1 MKPEEETSDMKFNP
15 KALPISSKALFTIVG
30 GAVLI
35 NPVFAQDQSAGEL
48 EEVVVTGLRGS
59 LKASMETKRDATGVV
74 DAISAEDI
82 GKFPDTNL
90 AESLQRITGVS
101 IDRVN
106 GEGSAIT
113 VRGFGPGFNLVTLN
127 GRQLPAA
134 HVGTITGNPTNTG
147 AQGTTRSFDF
157 STLASEGVSG
167 LEVYKTGNAAQP
179 SGGIGATLN
188 VKTIRPLES
197 GSQATI
203 GAKAVMDQGSDDEIT
218 PELSGMVSW
227 ANDAETF
234 GISAFGSYQERKGGM
249 RGISVEQFQFLD
261 YSPTLP
267 NFLPGAQVV
276 NAPAVGSLIALPSN
290 IGISNAEI
298 ERERINGMVTLQF
311 AAGENTTITADA
323 MYTSNSLSQDSVVPG
338 MWFSRQYS
346 YIEFDGSDVVAT
358 PIKLIEPIALPG
370 GRGKDLFYANY
381 DDNVKDEST
390 TIGLNLTHRFNDA
403 WSMAFDAATSSSESG
418 GDGPNGN
425 NSIRMNIAAAGAGWQ
440 AAYYGSGSATATIG
454 VLDNVANAH
463 GNGNNVLDAPDIS
476 TQTFRTIVSEQE
488 TDTDQFNLSG
498 AWDNDQGV
506 SVKFGAGLMTT
517 EMHAFHR
524 ETQDFLGGWGVGFNP
539 TGQSDIPDPSLL
551 TQLNVLSSFNDL
563 NFDGYPDTN
572 MYPTS
577 GYYMTTLGQE
587 SFRVDPWA
595 FAHAMEGNPLYPG
608 WDADNLTQAA
618 YDNNTVEEDIYSAY
632 VQAKFDGEIG
642 GLHTQTVVGLRY
654 ERTKVNAHAQQN
666 VVDHFV
672 WTSDN
677 DFNAIFGTDLTSLAD
692 DANYSNWLPNI
703 DFQVDI
709 TDSLKARAS
718 VSQTIARPAYNN
730 MFMTT
735 GVGGPSTLTMLGG
748 VPRANRGNASLEPLE
763 STNIDVSLEWYYSDS
778 SYASVGFFNK
788 QVNNFVGTGVTTQ
801 TLFDL
806 QDPTSGAAGTL
817 TAQAA
822 AALTAQGWAVNEQ
835 NMFTMAAIL
844 SDPSAFPGGAND
856 YLDPSEAGGAQQALN
871 MIAAYDIIPSPCT
884 PSLATTP
891 RLTCGAG
898 ADPLFQ
904 FDLSQPVNTE
914 TATIEGIELAWQ
926 HFFGD
931 SGFGFQANATFV
943 NGDVS
948 YNVRADPT
956 VSQFA
961 LEGLSDSA
969 NAVLMFEKFGL
980 SARVA
985 YNWRDAFLT
994 QTVWQGQS
1002 GLPAF
1007 VDAYEQID
1015 LNVTYNLNDN
1025 IAVGLDV
1032 INLTGE
1038 GQIIYARTKQ
1048 MQWWNAEGDPRYILT
1063 ARYKFQ

>member
-1 MKPEEETSDMKFNP
+1 MKLNP
-15 KALPISSKALFTIVG
+15 KTLPITSRALFTIVG

-35 NPVFAQDQSAGEL
+35 NPVFAQDQSSADEL
-48 EEVVVTGLRGS
+48 DTVVVTGIRGS
-59 LKASMETKRDATGVV
+59 LQASMETKRNATGVV

-82 GKFPDTNL
+82 GKSPDTNL

-134 HVGTITGNPTNTG
+134 HVGTITGNPTSVG

-167 LEVYKTGNAAQP
+167 LEVYKTGNAGQP

-188 VKTIRPLES
+188 IKTIRPLES
-197 GSQATI
+197 GNQATV
-203 GAKAVMDQGSDDEIT
+203 GVKAVSDQGSSDDEIT
-218 PELSGMVSW
+218 PEVSGMVSW
-227 ANDAETF
+227 ANDGETF
-234 GISAFGSYQERKGGM
+234 GVSAFGSYQQRKTGV
-249 RGISVEQFQFLD
+249 RGISVEQFQFLNYAD
-261 YSPTLP
+261 DLP

-276 NAPAVGSLIALPSN
+276 NAPADGALIALPSN
-290 IGISNAEI
+290 IGISQADI
-298 ERERINGMVTLQF
+298 ERERINGMVTFQW
-311 AAGENTTITADA
+311 APSENTTITADA
-323 MYTSNSLSQDSVVPG
+323 MYTSNKLAQDSVVPG

-390 TIGLNLTHRFNDA
+390 TIGVNFNHKFGGG
-403 WSMAFDAATSSSESG
+403 WSMGFDAATSSTESG

-440 AAYYGSGSATATIG
+440 AAYYGGGSATATIG

-463 GNGNNVLDAPDIS
+463 GNGNNILDVPDIS
-476 TQTFRTIVSEQE
+476 TQTFRTIQSEQE

-498 AWDNDQGV
+498 AWDNEQGV
-506 SVKFGAGLMTT
+506 GVKFGAGFMSTK
-517 EMHAFHR
+517 MHAFHR
-524 ETQDFLGGWGVGFNP
+524 ETQDFLGGWGVGFNNTP
-539 TGQSDIPDPSLL
+539 GGQSDIDDPALL
-551 TQLNVLSSFNDL
+551 EQINVLSSFNDL

-572 MYPTS
+572 MYPS
-577 GYYMTTLGQE
+577 AADYYLTTLGQE
-587 SFRVDPWA
+587 SFRVDPWS
-595 FAHAMEGNPLYPG
+595 FAHAMEGSAMYPN

-618 YDNNTVEEDIYSAY
+618 YDNNTIEEEIYSAY

-642 GLHTQTVVGLRY
+642 GLTTQTVVGLRF
-654 ERTKVNAHAQQN
+654 EQTKVKANAQQN

-677 DFNAIFGTDLTSLAD
+677 DFNAIFGSELTALKD
-692 DANYSNWLPNI
+692 DADYSNWLPNI

-709 TDSLKARAS
+709 SETLKARAS
-718 VSQTIARPAYNN
+718 ISQTIARPQYNN
-730 MFMTT
+730 MFITT

-748 VPRANRGNASLEPLE
+748 VPRANSGNASLEPLE
-763 STNIDVSLEWYYSDS
+763 STNFDISLEWYYAEG
-778 SYASVGFFNK
+778 SYASIGFFNK

-801 TLFDL
+801 SLFGL

-822 AALTAQGWAVNEQ
+822 AALQAQGWAVNEQ

-844 SDPSAFPGGAND
+844 SDPTNFPGGAND
-856 YLDPSEAGGAQQALN
+856 YIDPSETGGSQQALD
-871 MIAAYDIIPSPCT
+871 MIALYDIIPSPCT
-884 PSLATTP
+884 PNIAGSP
-891 RLTCGAG
+891 RLTCGTG

-904 FDLSQPVNTE
+904 FDLSQPVNNQ
-914 TATIEGIELAWQ
+914 TAKIDGIELAWQ

-943 NGDVS
+943 NGDVG
-948 YNVRADPT
+948 YDVTADPQEQ
-956 VSQFA
+956 QFA

-969 NAVLMFEKFGL
+969 NAVLMYEKYGL

-994 QTVWQGQS
+994 QTVFGGQT

-1007 VDAYEQID
+1007 VDEYKQVD
-1015 LNVTYNLNDN
+1015 LNVTYNFNDN

-1038 GQIIYARTKQ
+1038 GQIIYSRTKQ

-1063 ARYKFQ
+1063 ARYKFN